1 MSAPGGFTVPFLNL
15 QAAYLAL
22 KAELDQAV
30 LASLGSGW
38 YILGEEVER
47 FEAEFAAY
55 VGARHCIGVGNGL
68 DALTLSLAAAGIGPG
83 DEVIVPSNTFIA
95 TWLAVSHVGATPVP
109 VEPDLRTAVITADAA
124 RAAITPRTKCLI
136 PVHLYGFPCALP
148 AFKALASQH
157 GLFLLDDAAQ
167 AHGAARDG
175 VRVGGSGQTDAS
187 AWSFYPGKNLG
198 AFGDGG
204 AITTDDAEL
213 AQKLRR
219 LRNYGSSDKYVHEVL
234 GWNSRLDPVQAA
246 ILRVKLRHLDTWNTR
261 RKVIARRYLDE
272 LAGQAGLTLPGTVP
286 NLEHVFHMFVV
297 RSPERDAL
305 REKLSALGI
314 QTLIHYPIP
323 PHRQAAYAAAD
334 FSRFDLRLTEQLH
347 REVLSLP
354 IGPHMGDGDVSHV
367 VRALAQTT
375 ALPRTQPRAAGTRPG
390 RS

>member
-1 MSAPGGFTVPFLNL
+1 MRRHA
-15 QAAYLAL
+15 
-22 KAELDQAV
+22 
-30 LASLGSGW
+30 
-38 YILGEEVER
+38 
-47 FEAEFAAY
+47 
-55 VGARHCIGVGNGL
+55 GARRAGP
-68 DALTLSLAAAGIGPG
+68 AAP
-83 DEVIVPSNTFIA
+83 PS
-95 TWLAVSHVGATPVP
+95 
-109 VEPDLRTAVITADAA
+109 ITEDAA
-124 RAAITPRTKCLI
+124 IAAAITPHEGHHPGS
-136 PVHLYGFPCALP
+136 PVRFRRALP
-148 AFKALASQH
+148 WPDQGAREPARPRPDRRRGAGARSGARQGACAQVAAG
-157 GLFLLDDAAQ
+157 GLPP
-167 AHGAARDG
+167 R
-175 VRVGGSGQTDAS
+175 T
-187 AWSFYPGKNLG
+187 WSFYPGKNLG
-198 AFGDGG
+198 ALGDGG
-204 AITTDDAEL
+204 AVLTSDDAEL
-213 AQKLRR
+213 AEKVKPAAQLRLER
-219 LRNYGSSDKYVHEVL
+219 QVRQHDVL